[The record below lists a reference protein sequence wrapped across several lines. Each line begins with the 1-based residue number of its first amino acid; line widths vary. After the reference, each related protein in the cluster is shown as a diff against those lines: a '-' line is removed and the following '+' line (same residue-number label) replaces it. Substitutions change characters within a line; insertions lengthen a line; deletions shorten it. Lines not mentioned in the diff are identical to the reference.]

1 MENDAITSPIICY
14 FYKGLDKVQEK
25 MRITIAQLNYHI
37 GNFSANKVLICDAIK
52 NAKARKSDLII
63 FSELCVSGYPPLD
76 LLDRFDFIERCNN
89 AVMEIAKEC
98 RGITA
103 IVGSPTLNPHQKGKK
118 LFNSALV
125 LSEGKIIFSVNKTL
139 LPTYDIFDE
148 YRYFEPEKNFS
159 LFSFMGR
166 KIAITVCEDL
176 WDEQP
181 FDNDFEKS
189 RLYTVS
195 PMEELSKEYPDLI
208 INIAASPF
216 SYTKTE
222 AKVNI
227 FTSKALKYKI
237 PVISVNQTGANT
249 ELIFDGAS
257 VIVNRQGEIFYQLP
271 YFEASV
277 ETFSLEDIDSGTIL
291 QKYIKP
297 EAIYLIHK
305 ALITGIRDYFSKTGL
320 TKAII
325 GLSGGIDSAVCLCL
339 AAEALGRENI
349 RALLMPSRF
358 SSDHSVNDAVELAGN
373 LGVSY
378 NIINIEKPFSSF
390 EKELEP
396 IFEGR
401 ERDVT
406 EENIQARV
414 RATILMAVSNK
425 FGSIL
430 LNTSNKSEAAV
441 GYGTLY
447 GDMAGGLS
455 VIGDVYKTDIYRLA
469 EYINQVGEIIPA
481 NIINKPPS
489 AELRPDQFDT
499 DSLPDYGILDTI
511 LYKYIELQKPAE
523 RIISEGSERETVY
536 KVIRMIN
543 FNEYK
548 RYQAPPVLRISS
560 KAFGAG
566 RRMPLVAWY

>member
-1 MENDAITSPIICY
+1 
-14 FYKGLDKVQEK
+14 

-37 GNFSANKVLICDAIK
+37 GNFPRNKELICNAIG
-52 NAKARKSDLII
+52 KAQHENSDLII
-63 FSELCVSGYPPLD
+63 FSELCISGYPPLD
-76 LLDRFDFIERCNN
+76 LLDRLDFIEKCNL
-89 AVMEIAKEC
+89 AVMEIAEQC
-98 RGITA
+98 IGITA
-103 IVGSPTLNPHQKGKK
+103 IVGSPTLNNRPEGKK

-125 LSEGKIIFSVNKTL
+125 LSEGKIIFSINKAL

-148 YRYFEPEKNFS
+148 YRYFEPENSFS
-159 LFSFMGR
+159 VFSFRGL

-181 FDNDFEKS
+181 FDNEFEKS
-189 RLYTVS
+189 RLYSLS
-195 PMEELSKEYPDLI
+195 PMEELAKLGPDLM
-208 INIAASPF
+208 INISASPF

-227 FTSKALKYKI
+227 FRSKALKYKM
-237 PVISVNQTGANT
+237 PVITVNQTGANT

-257 VIVNRQGEIFYQLP
+257 LIVNQNGEVFNQLP
-271 YFEASV
+271 FFEEAV
-277 ETFSLEDIDSGTIL
+277 QTFSLDDICSGTIMN
-291 QKYIKP
+291 KYSFP
-297 EAIYLIHK
+297 EAIPLIHR
-305 ALITGIRDYFSKTGL
+305 ALVGGIRDYFSKTGL
-320 TKAII
+320 KSSII
-325 GLSGGIDSAVCLCL
+325 GLSGGIDSAICLCM
-339 AAEALGRENI
+339 AAEALGSDNV
-349 RALLMPSRF
+349 RALLMPSRY
-358 SSDHSVNDAVELAGN
+358 SSGHSVKDAVALAGN
-373 LGVSY
+373 LGVRY
-378 NIINIEKPFSSF
+378 DIISIEKPFSAY
-390 EKELEP
+390 EQILAP
-396 IFEGR
+396 LFEGKDS
-401 ERDVT
+401 DVT

-469 EYINQVGEIIPA
+469 DHINRQEEIIPL
-481 NIINKPPS
+481 NIITKMPS
-489 AELRPDQFDT
+489 AELRPDQLDT
-499 DSLPDYGILDTI
+499 DSLPDYGILDSI
-511 LYKYIELQKPAE
+511 LYQYIELQKPAE
-523 RIISEGSERETVY
+523 RIIGEGSDSETVH

-566 RRMPLVAWY
+566 RRMPLVARF